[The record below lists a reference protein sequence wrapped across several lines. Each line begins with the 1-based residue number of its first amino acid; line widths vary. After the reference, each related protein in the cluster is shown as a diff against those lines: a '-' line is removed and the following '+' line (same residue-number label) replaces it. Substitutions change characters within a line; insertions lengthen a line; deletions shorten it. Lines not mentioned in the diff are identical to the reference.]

1 VTDRKHF
8 GSDNHAGTHPRVL
21 AALADANAGD
31 TDSYGADPW
40 TARLQERFAE
50 VFGPDAHGFPVFNGT
65 AANVLSLAALL
76 RPYEA
81 VICAETAHINV
92 DECAAPERFTSS
104 KLLPVPTPDGK
115 LTPELIATRMD
126 GIGDQHHVQP
136 RVISLAQVTEL
147 GTCYRPEEVA
157 AIVAYAREH
166 DLLVHMDG
174 ARIANALAHLGCPPR
189 ELTDGVDMLSFGATK
204 NGAMNADAV
213 VVLRPGLAGTF
224 PFIRKQGMQLAS
236 KMRFMSAQ
244 LLALFDDDLWL
255 ANARHANAMA
265 RRLADG
271 LAAMPS
277 VRLAHPVESNGVF
290 AAVAPEHAEKLH
302 ENWSFHDWSTTAS
315 ETVVRWMTA
324 FDTSEADVDA
334 FLADIRSVCG

>member
-1 VTDRKHF
+1 MTDRKHF

-21 AALADANAGD
+21 AALADANSGD
-31 TDSYGADPW
+31 ADSYGADVW
-40 TARLQERFAE
+40 TTRLQERFVD
-50 VFGPDAHGFPVFNGT
+50 VFGAGAHGFPVFNGT

-81 VICAETAHINV
+81 VICADTAHIHV
-92 DECAAPERFTSS
+92 DECGAPERFTAS

-136 RVISLAQVTEL
+136 RAISLAQVTEL
-147 GTCYRPEEVA
+147 GTCYRPEELA
-157 AIVAYAREH
+157 AIVSYAREH
-166 DLLVHMDG
+166 NLLVHMDG
-174 ARIANALAHLGCPPR
+174 ARLANALAHLGCSAR
-189 ELTDGVDMLSFGATK
+189 EITEGVDVLSFGATK

-213 VVLRPGLAGTF
+213 VVLRPELADTF
-224 PFIRKQGMQLAS
+224 LYVRKSGMQLAS

-244 LLALFDDDLWL
+244 LLAMFDDDLWL

-271 LAAMPS
+271 LAEIPS
-277 VRLAHPVESNGVF
+277 IRLAYPVESNGVF
-290 AAVAPEHAEKLH
+290 AALSSEHAEKLH
-302 ENWSFHDWSTTAS
+302 QSWSFYDWATTGAT
-315 ETVVRWMTA
+315 TVVRWMSA
-324 FDTSEADVDA
+324 FDTSESDVDA
-334 FLADIRSVCG
+334 FLADIRAVCG